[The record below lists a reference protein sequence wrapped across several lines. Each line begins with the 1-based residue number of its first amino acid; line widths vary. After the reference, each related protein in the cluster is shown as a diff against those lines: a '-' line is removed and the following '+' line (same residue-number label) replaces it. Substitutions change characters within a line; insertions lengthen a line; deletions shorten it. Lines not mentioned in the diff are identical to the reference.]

1 MPLSII
7 SSIES
12 GLSISTSRIRDSIL
26 VGIDIDRTDRT
37 LFRSFLV
44 FIDSEDI
51 SHIFII
57 ASSKSAHLILQ
68 VAEET
73 F

>member
-1 MPLSII
+1 MA
-7 SSIES
+7 
-12 GLSISTSRIRDSIL
+12 SIL
-26 VGIDIDRTDRT
+26 LSIDIDRTDRT

-44 FIDSEDI
+44 IIDSEDI
-51 SHIFII
+51 SHLFISLQQI
-57 ASSKSAHLILQ
+57 SYLILQ